1 MIRSQ
6 IEFEIRE
13 RTGLRLG
20 TYDIFMI
27 RQKIYTGE
35 LRPSCEYLD
44 ERGSWNPLR
53 ANPLF
58 GEVIQLMDD
67 AGETVPELAPR
78 TAPRLAG
85 WTTNTNAEVTRGDA
99 TRTETRAKAAE
110 KDPSRKKKGGLLGRF
125 FSRK

>member
-27 RQKIYTGE
+27 RQKIYTGD
-35 LRPSCEYLD
+35 LRASCEYLD
-44 ERGSWNPLR
+44 ERGSWNPLS

-58 GEVIQLMDD
+58 GEVIKLMDE
-67 AGETVPELAPR
+67 AGAAVPELAPK

-85 WTTNTNAEVTRGDA
+85 WSTSTNADVTRGEA
-99 TRTETRAKAAE
+99 TRTETRATAAE
-110 KDPSRKKKGGLLGRF
+110 KDLQGKKKGGLLGRF
-125 FSRK
+125 FGPK